1 VKLFLVLAK
10 ALLEQ
15 RAIHGSDNVRYF
27 GQRNL
32 FDLHTYVSEEKEGK
46 MMALGNGFSQEA
58 CPARELIPWP
68 SEYVV
73 TDPVAVYAAECAV
86 SAMKKGEP
94 LSALLLDGPPGVGK
108 TFLGKCLA
116 KALGAT
122 RFLFQFFPGC
132 GKEELLRDR
141 SWDGQGM
148 VAGLLPRAIEASQT
162 GKAVLILNE
171 LDKADVSVDGFL
183 LDFLQEGLLFIP
195 QLGGELAAL
204 PENLLV
210 VITKNDL
217 RDATEALIRRC
228 RTVYMDWPTREVETK
243 LIQKS
248 LSWASQRLCH
258 VFLEAAEQLRR
269 HPGVKKKPSPP
280 EVLRLIADCHRLRN
294 RGLTL
299 LEWSRYL
306 LAGIAPLPADRRY
319 LEGNPMAWAAAVRE
333 ELALLGE
340 KEKAW
345 AA

>member
-1 VKLFLVLAK
+1 MKTF
-10 ALLEQ
+10 
-15 RAIHGSDNVRYF
+15 
-27 GQRNL
+27 
-32 FDLHTYVSEEKEGK
+32 
-46 MMALGNGFSQEA
+46 
-58 CPARELIPWP
+58 P
-68 SEYVV
+68 SELQAGEKSGSVLNWPQEYVI

-86 SAMKKGEP
+86 SAMREGES

-116 KALGAT
+116 KALGAA
-122 RFLFQFFPGC
+122 RFIFQFFPGC

-141 SWDGQGM
+141 SWDGQTM
-148 VAGLLPRAIEASQT
+148 VAGILPRAIQASQT

-195 QLGGELAAL
+195 QLGGELRAS

-228 RTVYMDWPTREVETK
+228 RAVYMDWPSREVETR

-248 LSWASQRLCH
+248 LPWASDRLCE
-258 VFLEAAEQLRR
+258 VFLETAEQLRR

-280 EVLRLIADCHRLRN
+280 ELLRLIADCYRLRD
-294 RGLTL
+294 RGLSL
-299 LEWSRYL
+299 WEWSRFL
-306 LAGIAPLPADRRY
+306 LAGLAPLPQDRRY

-333 ELALLGE
+333 ELAELENPALNGVTSGS
-340 KEKAW
+340 A
-345 AA
+345 